1 MDPLIKEIIGQI
13 LGIIATII
21 TFASYQMNTKKTLLI
36 ASTLATLATCLSYF
50 FLDASS
56 GFALNI
62 VCIVRNIL
70 FYFQDEKSKFNYIS
84 ASVLALVMVVLGAFS
99 WQGPVSLLI
108 IIALAAN
115 TIFMSF
121 GNPQLLRKSILFTST
136 SVLLYNVFVFSI
148 GGIANEAVS
157 IISSVIGIVRFRQK
171 NKDAKMP

>member
-1 MDPLIKEIIGQI
+1 MDPSIKEIIGQI

-62 VCIVRNIL
+62 VCLIRNIA
-70 FYFQDEKSKFNYIS
+70 FYFQDEKSRFNYIS
-84 ASVLALVMVVLGAFS
+84 ASVLALVMIVLGAFS

-157 IISSVIGIVRFRQK
+157 IVSSVIGIVRFRQK
-171 NKDAKMP
+171 SKDAEMS

>member
-1 MDPLIKEIIGQI
+1 MDLLIKELAGQI

-36 ASTLATLATCLSYF
+36 AATAATLCTCLSYF
-50 FLDASS
+50 FLDATS

-62 VCIVRNIL
+62 VCLIRNVL
-70 FYFQDEKSKFNYIS
+70 FYFQDEKSKFNRICAY
-84 ASVLALVMVVLGAFS
+84 VLALIMVVLGAFS

-108 IIALAAN
+108 IIALAVN
-115 TIFMSF
+115 TVCMSY

-136 SVLLYNVFVFSI
+136 SVLIYNVFVFSI

-157 IISSVIGIVRFRQK
+157 IVSSVIGIIRFRK
-171 NKDAKMP
+171 EKKAA

>member
-1 MDPLIKEIIGQI
+1 MEPLLIKEIIGQA

-36 ASTLATLATCLSYF
+36 AATLATLSTCLSYF

-56 GFALNI
+56 GFVLNI
-62 VCIVRNIL
+62 VCLIRNVM
-70 FYFQDEKSKFNYIS
+70 FYFQDEKSMFNRIS
-84 ASVLALVMVVLGAFS
+84 AYVLAAVMIVLGAFS

-108 IIALAAN
+108 IIALAVN
-115 TIFMSF
+115 TVCMSY

-157 IISSVIGIVRFRQK
+157 IVSSVIGIIRFR
-171 NKDAKMP
+171 KDRKA